1 MSDDL
6 TSSVRQWLETSGRA
20 LEMRV
25 ERTLRQTGRAKVQPA
40 FSYVDTVTGAAREGD
55 VVADFPWIGMN
66 RVRCSLVLAV
76 ECKSSTKHP
85 WVGFFS
91 DSNPRPRGD
100 LTEWATFAHGP
111 FVGITEPLPGLW
123 AGRYPFTPTPAA
135 SHLATARS
143 GENNFAGDAVR
154 QVLSCAAAV
163 RHTYLHSQSAYQEG
177 LVCLAAVV
185 TAAPLLTCRLDDD
198 GSVVLDQVE
207 EFDVWGY
214 GTDGERHRVLVRS
227 EASLP
232 RLADALGARAAE
244 ADQ

>member
-1 MSDDL
+1 M
-6 TSSVRQWLETSGRA
+6 
-20 LEMRV
+20 
-25 ERTLRQTGRAKVQPA
+25 
-40 FSYVDTVTGAAREGD
+40 
-55 VVADFPWIGMN
+55 
-66 RVRCSLVLAV
+66 

-91 DSNPRPRGD
+91 DSHQSARGD
-100 LTEWATFAHGP
+100 LTAWAPFAHGP
-111 FVGITEPLPGLW
+111 FVGLTEPLPGLW
-123 AGRYPFTPTPAA
+123 AGRYPFTSTPVA

-143 GENNFAGDAVR
+143 GESNFAGDAVR
-154 QVLSCAAAV
+154 QVLSCTTAI
-163 RHTYLHSQSAYQEG
+163 RQTYLRDQGAYQLG

-185 TAAPLLTCRLDDD
+185 TAAPLLTCRLSDD

-214 GTDGERHRVLVRS
+214 GADGQRHRVLVRA

-232 RLADALGARAAE
+232 TLADALRARAAE